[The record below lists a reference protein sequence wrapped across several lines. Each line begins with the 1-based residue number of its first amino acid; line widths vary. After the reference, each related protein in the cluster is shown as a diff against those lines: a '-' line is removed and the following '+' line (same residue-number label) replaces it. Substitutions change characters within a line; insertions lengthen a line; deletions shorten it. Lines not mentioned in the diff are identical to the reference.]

1 MTKDYTRLERMIQ
14 KQKSKE
20 KKKYVPINKSKKK
33 PELGYEERYLSK
45 FEKEYLRLF
54 PDERKNM

>member
-1 MTKDYTRLERMIQ
+1 MQKDYTRLERMRQ

-33 PELGYEERYLSK
+33 TELTYEERYLTK

-54 PDERKNM
+54 PDERDKL

>member
-1 MTKDYTRLERMIQ
+1 MQKDYTKLERMRQ

-20 KKKYVPINKSKKK
+20 KKKYVSKSKVNKK
-33 PELGYEERYLSK
+33 LELTYEERYLTK

-54 PDERKNM
+54 PDERDKL